1 MQHSNIVGGSTAK
14 RVINCPGS
22 VALVQKMPPKP
33 SSKYADEGTLL
44 HDTIAEHLA
53 TFKPLESFIG
63 KKHEDQVLTQDL
75 IDAKLVPALAL
86 LDEIDPKQEM
96 MYEVETRVGFGSLLP
111 GVFGSTDFVGRLGN
125 RAVVLDWKFGDGVVV
140 DAEENEQL
148 MFYAAAAMRT
158 TALQW
163 AFEGATEIECVIVQP
178 PMIRR
183 WVTTPERI
191 AQFEHQL
198 VKAVKQAQS
207 ADAILKAGEHC
218 RWCAAKPV
226 CPQMTGAVDRAL
238 QVQLKE
244 IDAAMLGQYLTK
256 ADVLEGWITDLR
268 ALAFQLLEKNI
279 PVPGYK
285 IVQKQSRRQWVDDA
299 KAIAALH
306 DMGLPRG
313 ELFSPEEIRS
323 PAQIEKVLKKRKL
336 ALPDDL
342 VKSVSSGTTL
352 ASEDDSRPAVLQ
364 LGDLRAAISKLQ

>member
-44 HDTIAEHLA
+44 HDIIAEHLA
-53 TFKPLESFIG
+53 TLKPLESFLG
-63 KKHEDQVLTQDL
+63 RKYQDQVLTQEL
-75 IDAKLVPALAL
+75 IDDKLVPALAL

-96 MYEVETRVGFGSLLP
+96 SYEVETRVGFGDLLP
-111 GVFGSTDFVGRLGN
+111 GVFGSTDFVGRIGD
-125 RAVVLDWKFGDGVVV
+125 RAVVLDWKFGDGVAVT
-140 DAEENEQL
+140 AEENEQL

-158 TALQW
+158 DALKW

-183 WVTTPERI
+183 WTTTPERI

-198 VKAVKQAQS
+198 VKAVRAAEQP
-207 ADAILKAGEHC
+207 DAGLKAGDHC

-226 CPQMTGAVDRAL
+226 CPQMTGEVERAAL
-238 QVQLKE
+238 VQLKE
-244 IDAAMLGQYLTK
+244 IDAATLGQYLAK

-285 IVQKQSRRQWVDDA
+285 IVQKQARRQWVDDA

-306 DMGLPRG
+306 DMGVPRG